1 MDRPCGVLSER
12 LGVARILLVDD
23 EASVVDELRRSLR
36 ELRNDWTI
44 DAALSGADALLA
56 MDREAFDVVV
66 SDMRMPGMN
75 GAQLLT
81 RVRDRHPATAR
92 LILSGFTNEEAV
104 LCSIGPAH
112 QFFAKPCE
120 PSALA

>member
-36 ELRNDWTI
+36 ELRNEWTI

-66 SDMRMPGMN
+66 SDMRMQGMN

-81 RVRDRHPATAR
+81 RVRDRRRAAADH
-92 LILSGFTNEEAV
+92 
-104 LCSIGPAH
+104 
-112 QFFAKPCE
+112 
-120 PSALA
+120 